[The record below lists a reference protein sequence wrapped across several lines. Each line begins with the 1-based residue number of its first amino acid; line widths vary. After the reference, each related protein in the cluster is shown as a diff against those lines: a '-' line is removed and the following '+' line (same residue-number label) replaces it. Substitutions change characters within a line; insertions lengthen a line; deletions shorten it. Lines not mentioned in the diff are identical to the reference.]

1 MRVAAGMNLSKGVDV
16 DVGVNLRGFH
26 PGMAEHF
33 LDVAD
38 VCPTSMHVGGAG
50 VTEEV
55 AGAGLVDPATDHE
68 FFDPV
73 AEVVGSDAGAVTTEE
88 ESGFLGQMVEER
100 AGLHQVEA

>member
-1 MRVAAGMNLSKGVDV
+1 MNLSKGFDV
-16 DVGVNLRGFH
+16 DVGVNLGRFH
-26 PGMAEHF
+26 PGVAKHF

-73 AEVVGSDAGAVTTEE
+73 AEVVGSDAGAVAAEE
-88 ESGFLGQMVEER
+88 ESGFLGQMLEKR
-100 AGLHQVEA
+100 SGLHQVEA